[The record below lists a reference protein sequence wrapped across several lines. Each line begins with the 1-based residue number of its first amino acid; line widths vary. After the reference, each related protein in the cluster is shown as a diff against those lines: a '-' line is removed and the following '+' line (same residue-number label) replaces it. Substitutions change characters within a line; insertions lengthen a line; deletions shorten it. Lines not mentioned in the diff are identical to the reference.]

1 MNATNRIAV
10 VTGGNQGIGYALV
23 EELARTLA
31 PGDLVYLTCRDEQR
45 GREAVDR
52 LRAAGLTPRLHV
64 VDVRDAASVAS
75 FAAHVQRAHGGVD
88 IVISNAGAR
97 ITPDKSSAEQVRA
110 LVETSN
116 LGATYVIEQ
125 LGPLLR
131 DGGRFLIVASSYGRL
146 RSLPAH
152 LHARFDGAATL
163 RAIDEVMLAYA
174 DAVERG
180 TAAAEGWPEWI
191 NIASKVGQ
199 VASMRVFARAMRA
212 DAERRRIVIDA
223 VCPGL
228 VDTAASRPWFADM
241 SRAISP
247 AASAVDVAWLATAPY
262 ETPLPYGELV
272 RNRKVL
278 PWSDADRVSPAPAS

>member
-23 EELARTLA
+23 EGLARALA
-31 PGDLVYLTCRDEQR
+31 PDDVVYLTCRNEER

-52 LRAAGLTPRLHV
+52 LRAGGLAPRLHV

-88 IVISNAGAR
+88 IVLSNAGAR
-97 ITPDKSSAEQVRA
+97 MTPDQSAASQVRA
-110 LVETSN
+110 VVETSN
-116 LGATYVIEQ
+116 LGTTYMFEH

-131 DGGRFLIVASSYGRL
+131 DGGRFIVVASSYGRL

-152 LHARFDGAATL
+152 LHARFDGADSL

-180 TAAAEGWPEWI
+180 SAAAEGWPDWI

-199 VASMRVFARAMRA
+199 VASTRVFARSLRA
-212 DAERRRIVIDA
+212 DAVRRRLVIDA

-241 SRAISP
+241 SRAVTP
-247 AASAVDVAWLATAPY
+247 AQSAVDVVWLACTPY
-262 ETPLPYGELV
+262 DPQLPYGELV
-272 RNRKVL
+272 SHRKVL
-278 PWSDADRVSPAPAS
+278 PWAAPATPTP